1 MVFLF
6 ASDLHGSL
14 IGARRLLE
22 AAKRHH
28 PDMVFLLGDILH
40 GSFDDKDEFCD
51 TLTALGCPIM
61 AVRGNCDYLSDE
73 SRLGF
78 PLPEDATLPLFHK
91 TFYLTHYP
99 VRWRVRA
106 DVVLHGHT
114 HVKSIGRVGDTLVVC
129 PGSIAKPRDGEA
141 GYGVIDEKGISLYS
155 AEDFRELESAQF

>member
-1 MVFLF
+1 MIFLF

-14 IGARRLLE
+14 IGATRLLE
-22 AAKRHH
+22 ACKRHH

-51 TLTALGCPIM
+51 TLTATGCPIM
-61 AVRGNCDYLSDE
+61 AVRGNCDYPSDE

-78 PLPEDATLPLFHK
+78 PLPESLTLPLFHK
-91 TFYLTHYP
+91 TFFLTHYP
-99 VRWRVRA
+99 VRGRVSA

-114 HVKSIGRVGDTLVVC
+114 HIKGIGKIDDTLIIC

-141 GYGVIDEKGISLYS
+141 GYGIIAEEGIALYS
-155 AEDFRELESAQF
+155 AEDFRELERAQF